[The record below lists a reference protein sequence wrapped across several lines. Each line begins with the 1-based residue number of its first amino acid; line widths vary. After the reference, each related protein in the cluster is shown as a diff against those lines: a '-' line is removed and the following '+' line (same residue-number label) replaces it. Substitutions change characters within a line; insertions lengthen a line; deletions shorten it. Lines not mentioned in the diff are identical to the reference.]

1 MAFQTSYTKSF
12 IKPMNVINIIDRL
25 DYVNYGIWNSA
36 ISTVRILLE
45 KYGIQSYL
53 LYSTGEL
60 NEIINKNTL
69 LKIKLIDE
77 TLPSYITSPEDTIIV
92 SHGCW
97 RQPTRLAYH
106 LFKKGYK
113 WVYSPHGMLENWSM
127 KQKWLRKKIYYEII
141 EKPLSK
147 NANIVRAVS
156 LPEMINLKKVYSNV
170 VLIPNGHQTI
180 EFVQKNWNDKPWKF
194 VFLGRLHFKKGV
206 VPLIRAWKKSTL
218 NNNHEYE
225 LIIAGPD
232 DGELKKVLDEIY
244 DGKTKNITYVGQLYD
259 REKAEL
265 LKNSHFFILPSFS
278 EGFPTTII
286 EAIQYGNIAVISEG
300 CNFPEAIENKIVFE
314 VESNETNIQNVL
326 ERIIKISTEELE
338 KKSIK
343 AYEFI
348 SKNYSLE
355 KIAEKQYS
363 LYKNLLDL

>member
-1 MAFQTSYTKSF
+1 M
-12 IKPMNVINIIDRL
+12 
-25 DYVNYGIWNSA
+25 
-36 ISTVRILLE
+36 
-45 KYGIQSYL
+45 
-53 LYSTGEL
+53 
-60 NEIINKNTL
+60 
-69 LKIKLIDE
+69 KL
-77 TLPSYITSPEDTIIV
+77 
-92 SHGCW
+92 
-97 RQPTRLAYH
+97 
-106 LFKKGYK
+106 
-113 WVYSPHGMLENWSM
+113 
-127 KQKWLRKKIYYEII
+127 KWLRKKIYYEII